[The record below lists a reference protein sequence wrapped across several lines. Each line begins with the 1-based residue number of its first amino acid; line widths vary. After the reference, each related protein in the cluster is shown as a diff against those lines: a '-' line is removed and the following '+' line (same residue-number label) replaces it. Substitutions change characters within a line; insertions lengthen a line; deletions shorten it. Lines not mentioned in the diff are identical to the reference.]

1 MQRESKTHKTMKKDM
16 IFFAADGVG
25 LTSTS
30 ANHVANVAK
39 EMIRN
44 LESELAAMTFFSIE
58 VALIGSK
65 SVNRLSGGVGD
76 ADVAAV
82 ADRLYRI
89 ADAKSLIA
97 WLREAIKAKERL
109 LKEAGEVTLEEFAE
123 MEGIELREY
132 PKAGEV
138 LTEDEY
144 FAAKPLEERCRYYE
158 LETLAATLGK
168 EIHPGGAF
176 AEARSLLQD
185 KTRNPHEVCGTG
197 RDTLVYTYRPTV
209 DSGLVEDVYFQLQK
223 LYREAQARLNS
234 LKHEC
239 QSAVNES
246 AVRVKTEFALA
257 VNEWTNERKLVEA
270 RHAEWVQRRTN
281 EISAMKIRIP
291 QSLRGIFEEVSRL
304 GKKKE

>member
-97 WLREAIKAKERL
+97 WLREAIKAKG
-109 LKEAGEVTLEEFAE
+109 ASAE
-123 MEGIELREY
+123 
-132 PKAGEV
+132 
-138 LTEDEY
+138 
-144 FAAKPLEERCRYYE
+144 
-158 LETLAATLGK
+158 
-168 EIHPGGAF
+168 GG
-176 AEARSLLQD
+176 
-185 KTRNPHEVCGTG
+185 G
-197 RDTLVYTYRPTV
+197 
-209 DSGLVEDVYFQLQK
+209 
-223 LYREAQARLNS
+223 
-234 LKHEC
+234 
-239 QSAVNES
+239 
-246 AVRVKTEFALA
+246 
-257 VNEWTNERKLVEA
+257 
-270 RHAEWVQRRTN
+270 
-281 EISAMKIRIP
+281 
-291 QSLRGIFEEVSRL
+291 
-304 GKKKE
+304 

>member
-1 MQRESKTHKTMKKDM
+1 MKKDM